1 MMSAATVIEN
11 PLSGER
17 IVIGEHRGDVLRW
30 ELFLAP
36 HGRVP
41 STHVHPLQEERFILV
56 EGTMRFRVGGRRKTV
71 VAGDTVVVPAGTVHH
86 FANHGPSTAHAI
98 VETRPAL
105 RLAEMLVAAA
115 EMAQEQHR
123 RGDRLPRLAE
133 LATFMNEFRDEVRA
147 PYVPARL
154 VRAVLEDLVPLERVW
169 RRARPG

>member
-71 VAGDTVVVPAGTVHH
+71 VAGDTVVVPAGT
-86 FANHGPSTAHAI
+86 I